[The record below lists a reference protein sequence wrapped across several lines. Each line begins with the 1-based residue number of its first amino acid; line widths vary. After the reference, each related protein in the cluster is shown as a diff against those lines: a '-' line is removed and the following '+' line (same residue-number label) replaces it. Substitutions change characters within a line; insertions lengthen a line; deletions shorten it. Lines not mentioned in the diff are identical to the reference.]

1 MEKQYKWNLK
11 VIRDKELE
19 GLNQLDQTQINIKRI
34 LKIKISNKIM
44 VNIIKKHQMGKN
56 LINIENLL
64 ELCKILKILK

>member
-1 MEKQYKWNLK
+1 MKKQYKWNLK
-11 VIRDKELE
+11 VIRGKELE

-56 LINIENLL
+56 LINIEKLL